1 MVQCNN
7 IVITTLGLERHRITA
22 LPSGGGP
29 ITVTL
34 DVDPFEFLVQAE
46 DDYAA
51 GGTSASLNAITNAK
65 RAIVAQMDQTLKS
78 FGYESTRFNIP
89 RKIEALRELGVVFP
103 RILQRV
109 SDARNLLEH
118 EYVRPTD
125 QQVTEALDLASL
137 FVAAAK
143 PATENFG
150 GEFGIGNE
158 DEQMS
163 DFICAHHLSLNFDP
177 EDRQFQVC
185 ATDYSSTPA
194 VSVGRTTID
203 KRDPSFGPIVRLAI
217 ASDTNFRLKE
227 SLGAFSD
234 AVGLKT

>member
-1 MVQCNN
+1 
-7 IVITTLGLERHRITA
+7 
-22 LPSGGGP
+22 
-29 ITVTL
+29 L
-34 DVDPFEFLVQAE
+34 DIDPYEFLVQAE

-51 GGTSASLNAITNAK
+51 GGNSASLNAITNAK

-78 FGYESTRFNIP
+78 FGYESTRLSIP
-89 RKIEALRELGVVFP
+89 RKIETLRELGVVFP
-103 RILQRV
+103 RILRRV

-125 QQVTEALDLASL
+125 EQVTEALDLASL

-143 PATENFG
+143 PATEMFG

-158 DEQMS
+158 DERMS
-163 DFICAHHLSLNFDP
+163 DFICAHHLSLDFDL
-177 EDRQFQVC
+177 ENRQFKVQ
-185 ATDYSSTPA
+185 AADYSSSRA

-217 ASDTNFRLKE
+217 ASDTNFRLQE
-227 SLGAFSD
+227 SLDAFSD
-234 AVGLKT
+234 AVGLKA